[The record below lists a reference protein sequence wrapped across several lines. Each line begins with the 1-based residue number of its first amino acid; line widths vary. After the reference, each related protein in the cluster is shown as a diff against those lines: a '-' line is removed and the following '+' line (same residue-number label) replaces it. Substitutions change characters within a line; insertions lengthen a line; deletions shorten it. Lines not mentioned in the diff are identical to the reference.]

1 MSTAAG
7 AAAIDAALPVNRLM
21 AQETDKKLSNG
32 DLEDRLNA
40 QLGGL
45 LEAAKAHPELQGFTI
60 PRIKIDVVKEKR
72 QPDMDIDV
80 KSDGKA
86 GEAKFVIARDTLD
99 GMSENQQ
106 CALVADALSK
116 HILKLGGAR
125 LSNVGLTD
133 YARNMQGRGAQNNP
147 GIDSTF
153 ANFIL
158 PLRAD
163 ELAITLMKADKTSP
177 STNPAHDYSQMLVV
191 RKSQEGVRL
200 EEFTQ
205 ARQNAKIPDEFKK
218 PKDEINA
225 AKKARAALAQLN
237 RINGQSFEF
246 DGNGQ
251 FNANV
256 PADYDRRL
264 QNVQVTHPEAL
275 VATAPAKP
283 KVRNVDWR
291 EVPIDKWLRMR

>member
-1 MSTAAG
+1 MKRRGFFELIRLGVALLAA
-7 AAAIDAALPVNRLM
+7 DAALPVNKLM

-40 QLGGL
+40 QLAGL
-45 LEAAKAHPELQGFTI
+45 LEAAKSHPELQGFAI

-86 GEAKFVIARDTLD
+86 GEAKFVLARDTLD

-116 HILKLGGAR
+116 HILNLGGAR

-133 YARNMQGRGAQNNP
+133 YARNIQGPGAQNNRVM
-147 GIDSTF
+147 DSTF

-163 ELAITLMKADKTSP
+163 ELAINLMKADKTSP

-200 EEFTQ
+200 EKFTQ

-218 PKDEINA
+218 PKD
-225 AKKARAALAQLN
+225 
-237 RINGQSFEF
+237 
-246 DGNGQ
+246 
-251 FNANV
+251 
-256 PADYDRRL
+256 
-264 QNVQVTHPEAL
+264 
-275 VATAPAKP
+275 
-283 KVRNVDWR
+283 
-291 EVPIDKWLRMR
+291 

>member
-1 MSTAAG
+1 
-7 AAAIDAALPVNRLM
+7 
-21 AQETDKKLSNG
+21 
-32 DLEDRLNA
+32 
-40 QLGGL
+40 
-45 LEAAKAHPELQGFTI
+45 
-60 PRIKIDVVKEKR
+60 
-72 QPDMDIDV
+72 MDIDV

-86 GEAKFVIARDTLD
+86 GEAKFVLARDTLD

-116 HILKLGGAR
+116 HILNLGGAR

-133 YARNMQGRGAQNNP
+133 YARNIQGPGAQNNRVM
-147 GIDSTF
+147 DSTF

-163 ELAITLMKADKTSP
+163 ELAINLMKADKTSP

-218 PKDEINA
+218 PKD
-225 AKKARAALAQLN
+225 
-237 RINGQSFEF
+237 
-246 DGNGQ
+246 
-251 FNANV
+251 
-256 PADYDRRL
+256 
-264 QNVQVTHPEAL
+264 
-275 VATAPAKP
+275 
-283 KVRNVDWR
+283 
-291 EVPIDKWLRMR
+291 